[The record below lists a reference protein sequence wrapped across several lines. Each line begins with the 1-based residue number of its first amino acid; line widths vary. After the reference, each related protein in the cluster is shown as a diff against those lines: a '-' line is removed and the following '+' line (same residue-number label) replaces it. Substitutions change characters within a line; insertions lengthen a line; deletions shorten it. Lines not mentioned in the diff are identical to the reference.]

1 LAATKSSRESKK
13 RIPPNYCFACGKD
26 NPDGL
31 RLDFEFDAKRKSVE
45 CRLKLPARYQ
55 GATGF
60 AHGGIIATLLDE
72 AMAKVNG
79 KQGIRAVT
87 LTLKA
92 TYRKVVPVEKT
103 LILRGWHTSKRGRK
117 IYLRAQLRDANDVLL
132 AEGRGL
138 FLHITGE
145 LH

>member
-1 LAATKSSRESKK
+1 MECTL
-13 RIPPNYCFACGKD
+13 
-26 NPDGL
+26 
-31 RLDFEFDAKRKSVE
+31 SV
-45 CRLKLPARYQ
+45 PARYQ

-87 LTLKA
+87 LTLRA
-92 TYRKVVPVEKT
+92 NYRKVVPVERP
-103 LILRGWHTSKRGRK
+103 LILRGWHTRQKGRK
-117 IYLRAQLRDANDVLL
+117 IYLRAQLLDAKNVLL
-132 AEGRGL
+132 ADGRGL

>member
-1 LAATKSSRESKK
+1 LAATKPPRSRKK
-13 RIPPNYCFACGKD
+13 RTPRNYCFACGKD
-26 NPDGL
+26 NPEGL
-31 RLDFEFDAKRKSVE
+31 RLDFDFDPKRKSVE
-45 CRLKLPARYQ
+45 TRLKLPARYQ

-79 KQGIRAVT
+79 KQGLRAVT
-87 LTLKA
+87 LWLHAK
-92 TYRKVVPVEKT
+92 YRKVVPVERP
-103 LILRGWHTSKRGRK
+103 LVLRGWHTSKRGRK
-117 IYLRAQLRDANDVLL
+117 IYLRAQLLDANQVVL

-138 FLHITGE
+138 FLHITGD